1 MKRNYKEIEEDEQPV
16 RTGILKS
23 ALLAN
28 DEDRPLGRRDKWTK
42 DVYKELKEAGKR
54 GRKNLH
60 FSESWTMKM

>member
-28 DEDRPLGRRDKWTK
+28 DEDKPLVRRDKWTK
-42 DVYKELKEAGKR
+42 RLTK
-54 GRKNLH
+54 
-60 FSESWTMKM
+60 S